1 MWTLRSSSESRLGSE
16 IIWRTHLRDKANDG
30 DDDGNALKK
39 GNYGGISGLKIPG
52 YLGLAQPMPQE
63 TTPTWDED
71 VYVHIMCMCIGWI
84 WRCLLTIKFWFC
96 CRKVKFKKVDSNLL
110 ISSSCRVDP
119 DQGSPTVALARVLIL
134 PGNSSQKEEFYAK
147 LTNLKVHIILED
159 IQVFL

>member
-71 VYVHIMCMCIGWI
+71 VYVHIMCMCICMCILATWWVVLDGYEDVCWQ
-84 WRCLLTIKFWFC
+84 LSFDF
-96 CRKVKFKKVDSNLL
+96 
-110 ISSSCRVDP
+110 
-119 DQGSPTVALARVLIL
+119 VAE
-134 PGNSSQKEEFYAK
+134 K
-147 LTNLKVHIILED
+147 
-159 IQVFL
+159 